1 MRNLLKHLCPS
12 MLVIA
17 TAAFL
22 SRVAM
27 MTSAAPS
34 APAAAS
40 ENVSH
45 IQGCAICQ
53 LPLHSRKHEPSK
65 LGPEPGTT
73 KEFEGGLAP
82 LLEVIPEAAQCCGD
96 GRL

>member
-1 MRNLLKHLCPS
+1 

-22 SRVAM
+22 GRVAM

-40 ENVSH
+40 EHVSH
-45 IQGCAICQ
+45 IQGCVVCQ
-53 LPLHSRKHEPSK
+53 LPLHGRKHEPSK
-65 LGPEPGTT
+65 LGTKPSTT
-73 KEFEGGLAP
+73 KEFEGGLVP
-82 LLEVIPEAAQCCGD
+82 LLDPK
-96 GRL
+96 